1 MTVVTLSPDPAADPS
16 STPAPIAPSADIFQ
30 FLGAE
35 DLPEEEKIELL
46 AKMATLVRERVFNRI
61 VDDMTPEASNFFD
74 NEVAESEDPQAF
86 DLFLERFVPNYQVIV
101 DDEINKLRQQ
111 LSIRLAE

>member
-1 MTVVTLSPDPAADPS
+1 MTAVTLSPDPAADPS
-16 STPAPIAPSADIFQ
+16 TVAPQTDIFQ

-61 VDDMTPEASNFFD
+61 VDDMSPEASNFFD
-74 NEVAESEDPQAF
+74 NEVADSEDPQAF
-86 DLFLERFVPNYQVIV
+86 DLFLERFVPNYQTIV
-101 DDEINKLRQQ
+101 DDEINKLRHQ